1 MHKRPLIPLILNAAQ
16 KDVLRDYDHG
26 AHAHLATAGTIADLD
41 ALGDPTL
48 AYMLTRLSDLD
59 GFSGEG
65 DPVLK
70 VAREAEQ
77 VIAME
82 IATRCFGDTPSGD
95 SLSGETPSVGVLTE
109 EGT

>member
-26 AHAHLATAGTIADLD
+26 AHANLAAAGTIADLD

-48 AYMLTRLSDLD
+48 AYILTRLSDLD
-59 GFSGEG
+59 AFSGEG
-65 DPVLK
+65 DPVLT

-77 VIAME
+77 VIAAE
-82 IATRCFGDTPSGD
+82 TAARFSGDT
-95 SLSGETPSVGVLTE
+95 LSGETPSVGVLTE
-109 EGT
+109 EGA